1 MKVTMQFFCLIVAL
15 FFTGCTHTQ
24 VWEKTGS
31 NQQSFNLDSRECEL
45 FAQKVALQ
53 QSETGKRADPVF
65 FNKEY
70 TECLGAKGWRIKT
83 DTAEPEPDKEHALEP
98 VQQLAQS
105 INSNSVKGFGQ
116 TITVPDSYRLVV
128 NKQFQIGSTIINQFF
143 WKGEDSSFVNILF
156 QENRAAPF
164 EQIPYPVS
172 EPYILYTSGEGEK
185 ALERLQ
191 WATFFGYIEPDWI
204 MGTGA
209 YYFTSKKQRII
220 IAITKPLVQPTGEM
234 PQDVT
239 LTRNQFLQIEE
250 FSNQWQVWLNKEFQQ
265 GPGLMKKFIK
275 ALNFGL

>member
-1 MKVTMQFFCLIVAL
+1 MKVNMQFFYLIVAL
-15 FFTGCTHTQ
+15 FLTGCTHTQ
-24 VWEKTGS
+24 VWEKAGS

-45 FAQKVALQ
+45 FAQQVALQ

-65 FNKEY
+65 FNKVY

-83 DTAEPEPDKEHALEP
+83 NAAEPDKEDVLEP

-128 NKQFQIGSTIINQFF
+128 NKQFQIGLTVIHQFF
-143 WKGEDSSFVNILF
+143 WKGEDSSFINILF
-156 QENRAAPF
+156 QENKAAPF

-172 EPYILYTSGEGEK
+172 EPYMLYTSGKGEK

-209 YYFTSKKQRII
+209 YYYASKKQRII
-220 IAITKPLVQPTGEM
+220 VAITKPLIQPTGEM
-234 PQDVT
+234 VPNVT
-239 LTRNQFLQIEE
+239 LSRDQFLEIEK
-250 FSNQWQVWLNKEFQQ
+250 FSDQWQIWLDQQFQQ
-265 GPGLMKKFIK
+265 GPGRLKKFIK
-275 ALNFGL
+275 ALNFGV